1 MNSHVTRLIGRE
13 PIAEGTM
20 AFQLEKPTGFN
31 FRAGQA
37 FDVVLPDPPAGD
49 AQSAR
54 HAFSIVSA
62 PFQQQLTFATRMRGS
77 AFKRALRA
85 LPIGSPVGLQGPFG
99 SLVLHNNRT
108 RAAVFLAG
116 GIGITPFMSI
126 LRQAANDQLRQRIL
140 LLYANRRPEDAAF
153 LDELQQMERQNRN
166 FRLVATMN
174 EMEKSNRAWTGET
187 RLIDAD
193 LVQEATADLAAP
205 NFYLAGPPMMV
216 DALRQALN
224 RAGVDDDDIR
234 SEEFYGY

>member
-20 AFQLEKPTGFN
+20 AFHLEKPTGFG
-31 FRAGQA
+31 FRPGQA
-37 FDVVLPDPPAGD
+37 VDVALTDPPAGD

-99 SLVLHNNRT
+99 SLLLHNNRT

-116 GIGITPFMSI
+116 GIGITPFISI
-126 LRQAANDQLRQRIL
+126 LRQAANDQLRQRVL

-174 EMEKSNRAWTGET
+174 EMGKSNQAWTGET

-193 LVQEATADLAAP
+193 LIQGVTADLAAP
-205 NFYLAGPPMMV
+205 IFYLAGPPMMV
-216 DALRQALN
+216 DALRQALG

>member
-1 MNSHVTRLIGRE
+1 MNSHVTRLIGCE
-13 PIAEGTM
+13 PIAENTM
-20 AFQLEKPTGFN
+20 AFHLEKPTGFG
-31 FRAGQA
+31 FRPGQA
-37 FDVVLPDPPAGD
+37 IDVVLTDPPAGD

-108 RAAVFLAG
+108 RTAVFLAG

-153 LDELQQMERQNRN
+153 LVELQQMERQNRN

-174 EMEKSNRAWTGET
+174 EMGKSNQAWAGET

-193 LVQEATADLAAP
+193 LIQRVTADLAAP
-205 NFYLAGPPMMV
+205 IFYLAGPPTMV
-216 DALRQALN
+216 DALRRALG
-224 RAGVDDDDIR
+224 RAGIDDDDIR

>member
-1 MNSHVTRLIGRE
+1 
-13 PIAEGTM
+13 
-20 AFQLEKPTGFN
+20 
-31 FRAGQA
+31 
-37 FDVVLPDPPAGD
+37 
-49 AQSAR
+49 
-54 HAFSIVSA
+54 
-62 PFQQQLTFATRMRGS
+62 MRGS

-174 EMEKSNRAWTGET
+174 EMGKSNQGWTGET

-193 LVQEATADLAAP
+193 LIQRVTADLAAP
-205 NFYLAGPPMMV
+205 IFYLAGPPTMV
-216 DALRQALN
+216 DALRRALG
-224 RAGVDDDDIR
+224 RAGIDDDDIR

>member
-20 AFQLEKPTGFN
+20 AFQLEKPAGFN

-153 LDELQQMERQNRN
+153 LDELQQMEQQNRN

-174 EMEKSNRAWTGET
+174 EMARSNQAWTGET

-193 LVQEATADLAAP
+193 LVQEAIADLPAP
-205 NFYLAGPPMMV
+205 IFYLAGPPMMV
-216 DALRQALN
+216 DALRRALS
-224 RAGVDDDDIR
+224 RAGIDDDDIR